1 MPKRTNKG
9 RKAKQHPRQ
18 RQKQRQMQGEGQGQ
32 PTRVAG
38 GWRPWAFGAVVLGV
52 LGAAFWLLK
61 PEFFPT
67 EPALAGNEEANVIL
81 VQADMAGIYPKT
93 IRVKAGEPV
102 TIRLRSL
109 DNRFHRDGGGKHQFA
124 IDELGVNIIAQP
136 LSTAEATFTPTEPG
150 EYEYYCDICCG
161 GRANPTMVGKLIVEL

>member
-1 MPKRTNKG
+1 MPKKAAKSRNRNQQRRESKKG
-9 RKAKQHPRQ
+9 Q
-18 RQKQRQMQGEGQGQ
+18 EQ
-32 PTRVAG
+32 PVRAAW
-38 GWRPWAFGAVVLGV
+38 GWRPWAFGAVVLAV
-52 LGAAFWLLK
+52 LGTAFWLLK

-67 EPALAGNEEANVIL
+67 EPALAGDEEANVIL
-81 VQADMAGIYPKT
+81 VQADMAGIYPKE

-102 TIRLRSL
+102 TVRLRSL

-124 IDELGVNIIAQP
+124 IDELGVDIIAQP

>member
-1 MPKRTNKG
+1 MP
-9 RKAKQHPRQ
+9 RKAAKSQTR
-18 RQKQRQMQGEGQGQ
+18 KKGQEQ
-32 PTRVAG
+32 PTRADW
-38 GWRPWAFGAVVLGV
+38 GWRPWAFGAVVLAV
-52 LGAAFWLLK
+52 LGAAVWLLK

-67 EPALAGNEEANVIL
+67 EPALAENVIL

-124 IDELGVNIIAQP
+124 IDELGVNIIAPP
-136 LSTAEATFTPTEPG
+136 LSTAEATFIPTEPG